1 MAIWLRRLVSI
12 MYAVYASF
20 SRRMK
25 KATGAFADGL
35 SSNLSDLAGY
45 SVTVPEKTSGPDRRT
60 QSLDSWVRPI
70 RHR

>member
-1 MAIWLRRLVSI
+1 VAIWLRRLVSI
-12 MYAVYASF
+12 MYGVYASF

-45 SVTVPEKTSGPDRRT
+45 SVTVPEKTSWT
-60 QSLDSWVRPI
+60 
-70 RHR
+70 